1 MSSFN
6 QEQLA
11 EYAKKLKEY
20 NRQAIEA
27 FLKWDIEALAIIVSD
42 YTSLKKSIRISDIDF
57 HIINIADK
65 EVKHIYERLYSG
77 KLEIDQ
83 IIKPIDTEEPIE
95 GLNDDE
101 IENLSDLLY
110 NKFSH
115 YEYVRNLYEINFLI
129 LRTRVPRNLE
139 NYVAEA
145 RYCYAYEQYNAV
157 YSLSRTILEIS
168 IKHIYAHKHNK
179 SLKDIAEERK
189 PISHLINDLCNN
201 LTELN
206 KKIRAIYYD
215 ETSDLIHWGRVV
227 GRLEA
232 KEMFHDT
239 LDVVQKLFSK
249 YEPTLLAP
257 KPLIFRS
264 S

>member
-1 MSSFN
+1 MSSIN

-42 YTSLKKSIRISDIDF
+42 YISLKKSIRISDIDS
-57 HIINIADK
+57 HIINIPDK

-83 IIKPIDTEEPIE
+83 IIKSIDTEEPIE
-95 GLNDDE
+95 DLNDDE

-110 NKFSH
+110 TKFSH

-139 NYVAEA
+139 NYV
-145 RYCYAYEQYNAV
+145 
-157 YSLSRTILEIS
+157 S
-168 IKHIYAHKHNK
+168 
-179 SLKDIAEERK
+179 
-189 PISHLINDLCNN
+189 
-201 LTELN
+201 
-206 KKIRAIYYD
+206 
-215 ETSDLIHWGRVV
+215 
-227 GRLEA
+227 
-232 KEMFHDT
+232 
-239 LDVVQKLFSK
+239 
-249 YEPTLLAP
+249 
-257 KPLIFRS
+257 
-264 S
+264 